1 MSQTASSTSAEWL
14 QWREGKSRTP
24 LQLIFSSSL
33 AMAIISMA
41 RLRLS
46 VVLFAGLKSPTR
58 LIVRQPK
65 VKGRSFQFDLNKQ
78 SLHDARSERTYS
90 RTLVGVWKICQVRW
104 LGCRAISGRL

>member
-14 QWREGKSRTP
+14 QWREGKSRIP
-24 LQLIFSSSL
+24 PQLTFSSSL

-41 RLRLS
+41 RLQLS

-65 VKGRSFQFDLNKQ
+65 VKGRSFQFELSKQ
-78 SLHDARSERTYS
+78 SLPDARIERTYS
-90 RTLVGVWKICQVRW
+90 KTLVDLPKICQVLW
-104 LGCRAISGRL
+104 LGCRATSRRV